1 MGKKFKK
8 LFQFKL
14 RTKIVGLVIFQ
25 IVLIMGTISYYN
37 MNRDFEARE
46 LELDERMQQIAATIA
61 SMSPY
66 EWEESWIYY
75 QENIDNLY
83 KAIDDIVYISIFDT
97 DDNLVAYVINEDL
110 VEYPDGIAV
119 TDSLERDAVLRLM
132 TGTIDEGSLI
142 DLGNVSEDIRVG
154 EERTG
159 VVQMG
164 YSKINLNNRL
174 GQLRTRTISL
184 VIVFLVIGFVTS
196 LFLANTVASPL
207 KKLSNAMETLPQ
219 GKMDMLVETKDE
231 IGTLARSFNTMVREL
246 RGKEF
251 FEQFEK
257 DLGTVFTLE
266 KIFITLLGRLQSR
279 FSITRGALYIKSNDD
294 GSFSDIYQH
303 KFKLQFTD
311 EFHESLREALNVH
324 IKKEE
329 VSFSL
334 NGLKIIANETPSIR
348 PFVEELEEK
357 SVFWVVF
364 MIRQA
369 KCMGVIYL
377 GKEKG
382 DDTVNIEEKKFI
394 VNLVKHTY
402 LPVENALLY
411 ADLTEQ
417 ERYKKE
423 IEIAQKVQ
431 EQLLPQRDPAIDG
444 YDIYGT
450 CIPAKETGG
459 DYFDFVPI
467 DENKIGIVVA
477 DVVGKGTSAA
487 FYMAEI
493 KGMIVSLS
501 TFYKSP
507 KEILKV
513 LNSRLF
519 MNVDR
524 KVFAT
529 MIYGILNKKTGEFV
543 YSRAGH
549 NPVLYG
555 SGESHTVMYKAP
567 EGIGLGLDSGKIFD
581 KVIVEEK
588 IKLKDNDYLMLYTDG
603 ITEAMNS
610 DREEYGEERLLE
622 FMRSQNNIGSK
633 ECCNKL
639 LNEISIFARGAE
651 QSDDIAIIFIKKSG

>member
-1 MGKKFKK
+1 MGKRLKK
-8 LFQFKL
+8 LFQFRL

-25 IVLIMGTISYYN
+25 IIMIMGTISYYN
-37 MNRDFEARE
+37 MNRDFDARE

-83 KAIDDIVYISIFDT
+83 KAIEDIVYISIFDS
-97 DDNLVAYVINEDL
+97 DDVLVAYVINEDI
-110 VEYPDGIAV
+110 VEYPEGIAV
-119 TDSLERDAVLRLM
+119 TDSLERDAVIRLM
-132 TGTIDEGSLI
+132 NSTIDAGSI
-142 DLGNVSEDIRVG
+142 NDLGNVQEDIRVG
-154 EERTG
+154 EEYTG
-159 VVQMG
+159 LVSMG
-164 YSKINLNNRL
+164 YSKINLNNML
-174 GQLRTRTISL
+174 GELRARTFFM
-184 VIVFLVIGFVTS
+184 VIVFLVVGFVTS

-231 IGTLARSFNTMVREL
+231 IGSLARSYNQMVREL

-266 KIFITLLGRLQSR
+266 KIFVTLLGRLQSR
-279 FSITRGALYIKSNDD
+279 FSITKGALYIKSNDE

-303 KFKLQFTD
+303 GFKLQFNG
-311 EFHESLREALNVH
+311 EFHESLRNALEVH
-324 IKKEE
+324 INKGE
-329 VSFSL
+329 VSFSIE
-334 NGLKIIANETPSIR
+334 GLKIIANETPSIR
-348 PFVEELEEK
+348 PFVEELEQK
-357 SVFWVVF
+357 GIFWVVF
-364 MIRQA
+364 MIRQK
-369 KCMGVIYL
+369 KCIGVIYF
-377 GKEKG
+377 GKEHG
-382 DDTVNIEEKKFI
+382 DDKVNIEEKKFI
-394 VNLVKHTY
+394 VNLVNHTY
-402 LPVENALLY
+402 LPIENALLY

-431 EQLLPQRDPAIDG
+431 EQLLPQRNPVIEG

-450 CIPAKETGG
+450 CISAKETGG
-459 DYFDFVPI
+459 DYFDYVPI
-467 DENKIGIVVA
+467 DDNRIGIVIA

-501 TFYKSP
+501 TIYKSP

-513 LNSRLF
+513 MNSRLF

-529 MIYGILNKKTGEFV
+529 MIYGILNKKTNEFV
-543 YSRAGH
+543 YSRAG
-549 NPVLYG
+549 
-555 SGESHTVMYKAP
+555 
-567 EGIGLGLDSGKIFD
+567 
-581 KVIVEEK
+581 
-588 IKLKDNDYLMLYTDG
+588 
-603 ITEAMNS
+603 
-610 DREEYGEERLLE
+610 
-622 FMRSQNNIGSK
+622 
-633 ECCNKL
+633 
-639 LNEISIFARGAE
+639 
-651 QSDDIAIIFIKKSG
+651 